1 MRSGLLALAF
11 ALLPQ
16 LALAQSAAE
25 TCLTIGQRLTDAAPL
40 ARTGNALQSNG
51 PLRIVAI
58 GSSSTRGL
66 WQTDPALTYPGMLK
80 SELERLKPGL
90 QVSITNSG
98 RNADTIPGN
107 VARFERD
114 VFAHK
119 PDLVIWQIGTNDVT
133 WLQSSDSLTG
143 KIIEGI
149 RQLKAAGADVVLMDQ
164 QYAPV
169 ILASN
174 YSKMQ
179 ASIAEAARQE
189 SVPVF
194 SRFDLMRRAVE
205 GGLPVTALTSMDGL
219 HSSAAGYECTG
230 RGLARAIM
238 AAMPTPQTQTAPTK
252 RQRSK

>member
-1 MRSGLLALAF
+1 MRSGLLAFAL

-16 LALAQSAAE
+16 LALAQPAADK
-25 TCLTIGQRLTDAAPL
+25 CLAVGQRLTEAAPL
-40 ARTGNALQSNG
+40 TRTATLLGANG

-90 QVSITNSG
+90 QVTITNSG

-114 VFAHK
+114 VFAHR

-143 KIIEGI
+143 KIVEGI

-179 ASIAEAARQE
+179 ASIMDAAKQE
-189 SVPVF
+189 NVPLF

-205 GGLPVTALTSMDGL
+205 SGLSMSALTSMDGL
-219 HSSAAGYECTG
+219 HSSADGYACVG
-230 RGLARAIM
+230 RALAHAIV
-238 AAMPTPQTQTAPTK
+238 AAMPAKENAPAK
-252 RQRSK
+252 RQRGR

>member
-25 TCLTIGQRLTDAAPL
+25 TCLAVGQRLSDAAPL
-40 ARTGNALQSNG
+40 ARTANTLQSHG
-51 PLRIVAI
+51 PLRVVAI

-143 KIIEGI
+143 KIVDGI

-179 ASIAEAARQE
+179 ASIIEAAKQE
-189 SVPVF
+189 NVPLF

-205 GGLPVTALTSMDGL
+205 GGLPMTALTTWDGL
-219 HSSAAGYECTG
+219 HSSADGYACVG
-230 RGLARAIM
+230 RALARAIM
-238 AAMPTPQTQTAPTK
+238 AAMPADKEKAPAK
-252 RQRSK
+252 RQRGR